1 MKNLALLLIVFILC
15 QGCVVYQP
23 TAVPLSEAHDKGR
36 VKVITNSGDEIRY
49 KNIELEDGIFYVVHK
64 ERIKNDVKGYEWVEK
79 RTILNSDTISSVYL
93 KDYKKS
99 KNKTVLLV
107 AVGIPGA
114 FLLYVGIFILVFAI
128 AGNGF

>member
-1 MKNLALLLIVFILC
+1 MKNLALLLIVIILS